1 MRVGGNYAGLEW
13 TCSRLIAKSQVVERG
28 REEIDRLI
36 EVVFKEE
43 TLEGRK

>member
-13 TCSRLIAKSQVVERG
+13 TCSRLIAKSHVERG